1 MKDTEFEK
9 KIIERLDELSA
20 KMDILVQVVAI
31 SPKIETILKDKTKT
45 QQIEI
50 LSNLRLSND
59 AIALIVGTNPETV
72 GVRIS
77 EMKKKKKKKGKKR
90 RQIIGKNTKRDT

>member
-1 MKDTEFEK
+1 MKDTEFVE
-9 KIIERLDELSA
+9 KIIGRLDGLSA
-20 KMDILVQVVAI
+20 KMDILVQAVAI

-59 AIALIVGTNPETV
+59 AIALIVGTTPETV
-72 GVRIS
+72 AV
-77 EMKKKKKKKGKKR
+77 
-90 RQIIGKNTKRDT
+90 